1 MRMPGDY
8 RSNLCREEACVTP
21 DRGERTKRGMMRLVA
36 MLGAAAGAAYLVF
49 LWLN

>member
-1 MRMPGDY
+1 MTQD
-8 RSNLCREEACVTP
+8 S
-21 DRGERTKRGMMRLVA
+21 GERTKRGMMSLVG